1 MSEKKRKVFSS
12 GQKAKV
18 ALEAVRG
25 TKTVNEL
32 AQMYEVHPTQIA
44 QWKKELQE
52 HGIRSILEG
61 NSYSSLG
68 SVSTKFWSNLKTRSA
83 KDIFSFLSKTRS
95 RIYSEKLTSNFLAV

>member
-18 ALEAVRG
+18 ALEAIRG

-52 HGIRSILEG
+52 HAAELFEG
-61 NSYSSLG
+61 KRGPKAISDP
-68 SVSTKFWSNLKTRSA
+68 STSTERL
-83 KDIFSFLSKTRS
+83 
-95 RIYSEKLTSNFLAV
+95 YSEIGRLKMELDWLKKKFETYPS